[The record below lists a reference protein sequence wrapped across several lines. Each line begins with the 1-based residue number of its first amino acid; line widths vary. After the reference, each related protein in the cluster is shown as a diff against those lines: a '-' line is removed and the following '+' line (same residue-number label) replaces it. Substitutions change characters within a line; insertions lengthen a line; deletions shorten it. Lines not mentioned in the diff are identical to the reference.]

1 MKTAKDTSST
11 AVIVL
16 GLGLLFAPLLMP
28 QIQKFENDT
37 VTNWTPTQDATMIS
51 VNEGRL
57 LERVPDNPGGSPN
70 QTIAIMSGHL
80 WKAEGNETA
89 VRELVEALKKIPAGK
104 PVLMSDSAALMLIGS
119 FMILGSAASYADVV
133 ELSAE
138 ERKKKAKTKEA
149 QDAVPLKK
157 SPSSWLRSLKYA
169 ALFVSIVGTCATCM
183 LLISTC
189 FCGTAAA
196 PGHVDEELVQL
207 GRKEVQALVPDSVVV
222 LLVTAF
228 AILALFIMRAD
239 VCEMEQE
246 LQKTPNR
253 KVESDAPR
261 RRCHSCGPAI
271 VALAVWLAC
280 LVSLRHILPSEVIEQ
295 TTTAVSDVAHLLD
308 GSWSAVRAALFD
320 FMLEMFLGVCT
331 VIGLAVMRTDIR
343 EMVEQLQNE
352 AGPRNS
358 IIMPTNAEKA
368 KVA

>member
-16 GLGLLFAPLLMP
+16 GLGLLLAPLLMP

-37 VTNWTPTQDATMIS
+37 VTDWTPTQDATMVG
-51 VNEGRL
+51 VNKGRL
-57 LERVPDNPGGSPN
+57 LERVPDNPGGSAN
-70 QTIAIMSGHL
+70 QTSAIMSGHL
-80 WKAEGNETA
+80 WKADGNETA
-89 VRELVEALKKIPAGK
+89 VQELVEALKKIPAGK

-119 FMILGSAASYADVV
+119 FMILGSAASYADVI

-138 ERKKKAKTKEA
+138 ERKKNAKTKEP

-157 SPSSWLRSLKYA
+157 PPSSWLRSLKYA
-169 ALFVSIVGTCATCM
+169 ALFVSITGTCATCM
-183 LLISTC
+183 LLIVTC
-189 FCGTAAA
+189 FCSTAA
-196 PGHVDEELVQL
+196 PGHVDDELLHL

-239 VCEMEQE
+239 ICEMEQE

-253 KVESDAPR
+253 KVESDSPR

-280 LVSLRHILPSEVIEQ
+280 LVSLRHVLPSEVIEQ
-295 TTTAVSDVAHLLD
+295 TSTAVSDVAHLLD